1 MKWPALLC
9 MFVLLTGC
17 ANPGLNPL
25 VPDECNPACGQ
36 LTPQGHWQFVHRI
49 AFSGQGMA
57 GDCIGVT
64 EVDGNTLRCALLT
77 TEGMT
82 LFAASEEAGQ
92 IRIQRALPPF
102 DRPALA
108 RELLHAVRILFI
120 HPAPDAASMQCGED
134 RKGNP
139 ICRYQDAHNW
149 TVDLA
154 PNPHPAYR
162 DNKEDESRVYQAGRA
177 PGFHIKKDGCFA
189 IRAYDSTGR
198 LQLSI
203 TARECLTAS
212 KQNYRLPKRLTLAA
226 PKYVL
231 DMTLL
236 DSNHHPD
243 TSGQ

>member
-1 MKWPALLC
+1 MKWPAFLC

-17 ANPGLNPL
+17 ADPGPNRLLPG
-25 VPDECNPACGQ
+25 ECNPACDQ

-49 AFSGQGMA
+49 TFSGQGMA

-64 EVDGNTLRCALLT
+64 EVDGNTLHCALLT
-77 TEGMT
+77 IEGMT

-108 RELLHAVRILFI
+108 RELLHAVRTLFI
-120 HPAPDAASMQCGED
+120 HPAFNATSMQCGQN

-154 PNPHPAYR
+154 P
-162 DNKEDESRVYQAGRA
+162 Q
-177 PGFHIKKDGCFA
+177 KDGCFA
-189 IRAYDSTGR
+189 IRAYDSAGQ

-203 TARECLTAS
+203 TARECLTGS
-212 KQNYRLPKRLTLAA
+212 KQNYRLPKRLTLSA
-226 PKYVL
+226 PRYVL
-231 DMTLL
+231 DMTLV
-236 DSNHHPD
+236 DSNHHPGEP
-243 TSGQ
+243 GQQGDFLRRWRE